1 MSDSKPTLRDLAK
14 HLGLALSTVSM
25 ALKDHPRLSEA
36 TRKRVQ
42 QAAKELGYTPDPR
55 ISNVMG
61 YLKKKRADKPVAA
74 LAYVT
79 RYSEEIQL
87 EKHPVYHNY
96 LLGAR
101 ERAAELGY
109 RLEYFNMTQESL
121 SGKRLTSVLL
131 HRGIEGVLI
140 PPIFSLKDSLELEYE
155 RFATITFG
163 YSLGNE
169 NINRIS
175 LNHYS
180 AVFNSLSEIAQ
191 QGHRRIGFMMDDMK
205 QRVQH
210 RWKAAHLMFL
220 DLHKEQAPIP
230 AFDGKFDRDIFL
242 KWFSKY
248 KPTAILSQSIDHL
261 STLHEEGLVCGV
273 DYGFASLSREDN
285 EYYISQFEDPTLRAQ
300 FQDLTGLDQN
310 SFYTGRYAVE
320 FLAQQIAH
328 NQKGF
333 PEHPKI
339 TLIKG
344 KWHKGNTLHAL

>member
-25 ALKDHPRLSEA
+25 ALKDHPRLAQS
-36 TRKRVQ
+36 TRDRVKK
-42 QAAKELGYTPDPR
+42 AAKELGYTPDPR

-87 EKHPVYHNY
+87 DKHPVYHNY

-109 RLEYFNMTQESL
+109 RLEYFNMTLESL
-121 SGKRLTSVLL
+121 SGKRLTSVLQ

-140 PPIFSLKDSLELEYE
+140 PPIFSLDDSLDLDLTQ
-155 RFATITFG
+155 FATITFG
-163 YSLGNE
+163 YSIDHE
-169 NINRIS
+169 FINRIS

-180 AVFNSLSEIAQ
+180 AIFNSLEEVAN
-191 QGHRRIGFMMDDMK
+191 QGHKRIGFIMEDMK
-205 QRVQH
+205 ERVQH

-220 DLHKEQAPIP
+220 DLNKDQEKIP
-230 AFDGKFDRDIFL
+230 AYEGKFNRDRFL
-242 KWFSKY
+242 KWFSVY
-248 KPTAILSQSIDHL
+248 KPTALLSQNIDCIKA
-261 STLHEEGLVCGV
+261 LHEEGLTCGK
-273 DYGFASLSREDN
+273 DYGFATLSRESN
-285 EYYISQFEDPTLRAQ
+285 VYYISQIEDPKLRVQ
-300 FQDLTGLDQN
+300 LKDLSGLDQN

-320 FLAQQIAH
+320 FLAQQIAL

-333 PEHPKI
+333 SEHPKV

-344 KWHKGNTLHAL
+344 KWHKGSTLHAV

>member
-25 ALKDHPRLSEA
+25 ALKDHPRLSQA
-36 TRKRVQ
+36 TRERVKKG
-42 QAAKELGYTPDPR
+42 AKELGYSPDPR

-87 EKHPVYHNY
+87 DKHPVYHNY

-109 RLEYFNMTQESL
+109 RLEYFNMKQESL

-140 PPIFSLKDSLELEYE
+140 PPIFSLKDSLDLDYE
-155 RFATITFG
+155 KFATITFG

-169 NINRIS
+169 SINRIS

-180 AVFNSLSEIAQ
+180 AVFNTLSEMA
-191 QGHRRIGFMMDDMK
+191 GHGHKRIGFLMEDMK
-205 QRVQH
+205 ERVQH
-210 RWKAAHLMFL
+210 RWQAAHLMFL
-220 DLHKEQAPIP
+220 DLNKDQAAIP
-230 AFDGKFDRDIFL
+230 AFQGTFDRDRFL
-242 KWFSKY
+242 KWFYEY
-248 KPTAILSQSIDHL
+248 KPTALLSQSIDHFKVL
-261 STLHEEGLVCGV
+261 YDEGLTCGV
-273 DYGFASLSREDN
+273 DYGVATLSRESN
-285 EYYISQFEDPTLRAQ
+285 IYYISQLEDPKLREQ
-300 FQDLTGLDQN
+300 FENLTGLDQN

-320 FLAQQIAH
+320 FLAQQIAL

-333 PEHPKI
+333 SEHPKV

-344 KWHKGNTLHAL
+344 QWHEGETLQKL